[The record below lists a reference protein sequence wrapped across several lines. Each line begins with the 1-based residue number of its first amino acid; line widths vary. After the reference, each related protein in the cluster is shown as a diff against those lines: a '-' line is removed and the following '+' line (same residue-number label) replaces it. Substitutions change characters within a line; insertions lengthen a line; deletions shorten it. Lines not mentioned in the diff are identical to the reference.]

1 MIVEYKTLALEI
13 QEAQPA
19 RDAHLIAEWCLEIYP
34 CSRYA
39 MRQWVRQLI
48 VKALRGNSNDR

>member
-1 MIVEYKTLALEI
+1 MLADYKTLALEI

-19 RDAHLIAEWCLEIYP
+19 RDAHLIAEWCLDIYP

-48 VKALRGNSNDR
+48 VEALKESSNDR

>member
-1 MIVEYKTLALEI
+1 MLADYKTLALEI

-34 CSRYA
+34 LSRYA
-39 MRQWVRQLI
+39 VRQWVRQLI
-48 VKALRGNSNDR
+48 VEALKESSNDR